1 MRTDTKLN
9 KPEEADEWYK
19 QALERARNIAK
30 NLGQSS
36 KGPSLPNPDTTYTKS
51 TGNVPLQATRG
62 IPQPPKY
69 EQGRIVLENRHS
81 SRKSTNLF

>member
-1 MRTDTKLN
+1 MN

-36 KGPSLPNPDTTYTKS
+36 SSPSLPNPDATYTKS
-51 TGNVPLQATRG
+51 TGNILSPSTCG
-62 IPQPPKY
+62 NPQQPKY
-69 EQGRIVLENRHS
+69 EQG
-81 SRKSTNLF
+81 K